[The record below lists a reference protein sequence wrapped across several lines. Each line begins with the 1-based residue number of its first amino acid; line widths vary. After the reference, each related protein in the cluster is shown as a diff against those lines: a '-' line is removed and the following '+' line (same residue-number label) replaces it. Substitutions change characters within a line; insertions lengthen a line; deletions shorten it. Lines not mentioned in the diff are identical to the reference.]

1 MVESLRGHERRQ
13 KKERLRAI
21 VWEDHGLVFPS
32 QVGTPM
38 EPRNLQRHWHG
49 LRRRLDL
56 QGVRLH
62 DLRHSY
68 ASLLL
73 AAGVP
78 MRVVMEMLGHSSM
91 TLTANTYTHVLDGLQ
106 QEAVGRLDELFGSRP
121 WPQ

>member
-1 MVESLRGHERRQ
+1 M
-13 KKERLRAI
+13 A
-21 VWEDHGLVFPS
+21 WVFPS

-68 ASLLL
+68 ASFLL

-91 TLTANTYTHVLDGLQ
+91 TLTANSTPMCLTAFSRRPLGGSMSCSAAL
-106 QEAVGRLDELFGSRP
+106 GGPNRLTIRLTG
-121 WPQ
+121 